1 MSSQAPRADERLPLV
16 SQRREQHQ
24 QLGGGELSRLSTSM
38 AIGAVV
44 VEVQTDEE
52 LAVQAACGCWE
63 IREVIRSAEKK
74 TNRKNEESSPVEGGG
89 GAHFSFPEKS

>member
-24 QLGGGELSRLSTSM
+24 QLGGGELSRLSTST

-44 VEVQTDEE
+44 VEVQTEEE
-52 LAVQAACGCWE
+52 LAVQAACGWE

-74 TNRKNEESSPVEGGG
+74 TNRKTNMQNNE
-89 GAHFSFPEKS
+89 

>member
-24 QLGGGELSRLSTSM
+24 QLGGGELSRLSTST

-44 VEVQTDEE
+44 VEVQTEKE
-52 LAVQAACGCWE
+52 LAVQVNETAE
-63 IREVIRSAEKK
+63 IRDAICSALLG
-74 TNRKNEESSPVEGGG
+74 PFVEDR
-89 GAHFSFPEKS
+89 P

>member
-24 QLGGGELSRLSTSM
+24 QLGGGELSRLITSM

-44 VEVQTDEE
+44 VEVQTEEE
-52 LAVQAACGCWE
+52 LAVQAAFAVMSHGDR
-63 IREVIRSAEKK
+63 IYLRDIKK
-74 TNRKNEESSPVEGGG
+74 TRLPCFVRGL
-89 GAHFSFPEKS
+89 